1 MVGNPQQIV
10 NGNLFVLQIQI
21 KDQQCAGGG
30 GTGEN
35 DLRKYLLDD
44 DDQGRDQRE
53 TRQNIADRGIHP
65 FSQCHDRDTGEQAV
79 NIEDKVSGN
88 DERPLLILGLQA

>member
-53 TRQNIADRGIHP
+53 TRQNIADRGSTRFP
-65 FSQCHDRDTGEQAV
+65 SATTVTQV
-79 NIEDKVSGN
+79 N
-88 DERPLLILGLQA
+88 RQ